1 MDFMTK
7 YWTSFQGIGPAW
19 MRCRKAMT
27 SNVPGL
33 GQGWMGE
40 KKKKKR
46 PGMGGKCMMALIQG
60 GDDDDDESKKK
71 SWQVD

>member
-1 MDFMTK
+1 MDFMTE
-7 YWTSFQGIGPAW
+7 YWTSFQRIGPAW

-33 GQGWMGE
+33 DQGWMGE
-40 KKKKKR
+40 KKKKR

-60 GDDDDDESKKK
+60 GDDDDDDDESKKK
-71 SWQVD
+71 ELTG

>member
-33 GQGWMGE
+33 GQGWMGGG
-40 KKKKKR
+40 KR

-60 GDDDDDESKKK
+60 GDDDDDDDESKKK
-71 SWQVD
+71 S